1 MKRLCLVLFL
11 LGWLVALGDPVS
23 GPNKVR
29 PKVVG
34 YVQNGRDLDA
44 FARGFDF
51 AKVTHLNLA
60 FENPTNAT
68 GDLSFQPR
76 NAALLEA
83 ARRQRVPVLLS
94 IGGGGAAEDPILKPR
109 YFGLLR
115 EGQREGFVAKLVA
128 YLDRHGFA
136 GLDVDL
142 EGPSINED
150 YGAFIADLG
159 RALKPKGKLLT
170 AALSKGYGGDRVPAS
185 ALAHFDFVN
194 VMAYDA
200 TGPWAPKSAG
210 PHSSLKFAEENV
222 AYWLGRGLPKS
233 KLVLGVPFYGHGF
246 GAAHR
251 AGGYSYADI
260 LAAYPGA
267 EKADEVGAIIWY
279 NGLPTIR
286 AKSRLVQEQ
295 GLAGVM
301 IWALDHDVPGE
312 RSLLNAIDAVL
323 NPVPAPAAK

>member
-1 MKRLCLVLFL
+1 
-11 LGWLVALGDPVS
+11 
-23 GPNKVR
+23 
-29 PKVVG
+29 
-34 YVQNGRDLDA
+34 
-44 FARGFDF
+44 
-51 AKVTHLNLA
+51 
-60 FENPTNAT
+60 
-68 GDLSFQPR
+68 
-76 NAALLEA
+76 
-83 ARRQRVPVLLS
+83 
-94 IGGGGAAEDPILKPR
+94 
-109 YFGLLR
+109 
-115 EGQREGFVAKLVA
+115 VAKLVA

-170 AALSKGYGGDRVPAS
+170 AALSQGYGGDRVPPS

-200 TGPWAPKSAG
+200 TGPWAPKSPG

-251 AGGYSYADI
+251 PGGYSYAEV

-267 EKADEVGAIIWY
+267 EHRDEVGSTIWY

-295 GLAGVM
+295 GLAGIM
-301 IWALDHDVPGE
+301 IWSLDHDVTGE
-312 RSLLNAIDAVL
+312 RSLLNAIGAVL
-323 NPVPAPAAK
+323 NPAPPAK